1 MKTVTVLIVL
11 LGIIIITFQPASAI
25 GIGISPSEITIDNV
39 LKGNEAERSIT
50 IFNTGSETTNF
61 TLSSSGDVCK
71 WVTFYDPDDPATNI
85 TTISIPGQEK
95 STVIIKV
102 RIPEDTL
109 NAKYIGSI
117 DIRSI
122 PVTTNSNGMG
132 QQLIIGASSTI
143 KLIVTGNQTVK
154 GVVTAIVIEDT
165 EPGYPIKI
173 KTIFKNEGNVIAIPE
188 IDVIIHQ
195 GNNDI
200 FSFTNDEVKVKP
212 TITEPIIA
220 KWSTTTANLPGEYT
234 AKVTVILD
242 EQILRS
248 DSMPFE
254 ILPTGT
260 LTRHGNLTDILIDD
274 IPAIGTLLKVKSYF
288 ENNGLIETS
297 AKFTAEVYKD
307 GNLIDTITSDELVVE
322 KNEEIELVSYLKI
335 EDSGDYKIEGKVI
348 YDKKETPVKDF
359 SFEIPV
365 ESTPGFGCIF
375 TLIIILIFIRFY
387 NRR

>member
-11 LGIIIITFQPASAI
+11 LGIIINFQPASAI

-95 STVIIKV
+95 RAVIINI

-122 PVTTNSNGMG
+122 PVAINSNGMG

-173 KTIFKNEGNVIAIPE
+173 KTIFKNEGNVIAIPR

-234 AKVTVILD
+234 AKVTVVLD

-248 DSMPFE
+248 DDIPFE

-335 EDSGDYKIEGKVI
+335 EDPGDYKIEGKVI
-348 YDKKETPVKDF
+348 YDKKETPVKEL

-365 ESTPGFGCIF
+365 ESTPGFGSIF
-375 TLIIILIFIRFY
+375 TLIIILIFSRFY
-387 NRR
+387 DIR